1 MKNIYYIE
9 ANQSFFDCLIS
20 GITSRFGDSNLDD
33 LIILLPS
40 RRACRDLRTSFLKYF
55 NNKPHIPPQIL
66 AIGDFDEEQISL
78 SSLIESSEVN
88 LPNPAFATIELQI
101 LLAKLIQKHHELG
114 MVQSLSLAY
123 DLSLFLNELEKEHI
137 SPDRLQEL
145 VVDDFAIHWQQILD
159 FLLIL
164 AKYLPQKMQEL
175 GKVTK
180 TSYRNQLIALQN
192 SLWADNPPDKKIIA
206 AGSSGTNLST
216 ASLLKTVASL
226 ENGMVI
232 LPSLDKDLD
241 VGSWNLIDEFHP
253 QYNLKKLLNYIGA
266 DRSFVTLWAS
276 GHYFCDEMRRKFISQ
291 SMRSSSSCDKWA
303 QINSIEES
311 SIRDINYIIADNPQH
326 EATIISLILRSTL
339 ETPGKTASLITN
351 DRNLASRVISI
362 LDKFGITLNDSAG
375 NKLSDT
381 PSMVF
386 LRLVA
391 NMVTNNFTAVD
402 LLSLFKHS
410 LSSVPVEF
418 VAEIELLILRGTR
431 ITPGLSSLITS
442 LKLLDRADLSK
453 ILAEILPANDAFIEL
468 MNQPLANFKQLLIA
482 HIKLSES
489 IAKNIDSNSI
499 LWKGDIGLEIISF
512 LQNLL
517 LYTEELNPIKP
528 SDYLAILDNFLISAV
543 YRPKYGT
550 HPRLSILSP
559 IEARFYHHDLII
571 MASLNEDDWPAS
583 VSAGPWINNSMR
595 KTLGLSPLQRH
606 VGQMA
611 HDFYSLFCAREVYLT
626 RSSKSGGTANIASR
640 WLLRIE
646 TLLRKFD
653 ISIRNDY
660 WASIAKLIHKPT
672 SLMPISC
679 PAPKPA
685 SIFRPTR
692 LSVTEIEKLMRDPY
706 WIYARKILNL
716 KKLEDVDADLSAA
729 DFGNFI
735 HQALDH
741 FSMYFKTTSK
751 ESWHELLLDS
761 GRHVLQNM
769 LDRPVIKSLWWPRF
783 ERIAS
788 WIVNREIDNISSNK
802 IFTEIRGKII
812 IDGFELI
819 AKADRLEIDP
829 SDHIILIDYKTGTL
843 PTLTS
848 IKKGISSQMILEALI
863 ACGKGFTTQNPLT
876 HYESSKIIYIRL
888 TGGEIAGEELIID
901 KDIAELLEEA
911 SVGVSNLIR
920 AFSDSN
926 TAYLPSPLPDRILQF
941 NDYDHLAR
949 TKEWS

>member
-1 MKNIYYIE
+1 
-9 ANQSFFDCLIS
+9 
-20 GITSRFGDSNLDD
+20 
-33 LIILLPS
+33 
-40 RRACRDLRTSFLKYF
+40 
-55 NNKPHIPPQIL
+55 
-66 AIGDFDEEQISL
+66 
-78 SSLIESSEVN
+78 
-88 LPNPAFATIELQI
+88 
-101 LLAKLIQKHHELG
+101 
-114 MVQSLSLAY
+114 
-123 DLSLFLNELEKEHI
+123 
-137 SPDRLQEL
+137 
-145 VVDDFAIHWQQILD
+145 
-159 FLLIL
+159 
-164 AKYLPQKMQEL
+164 
-175 GKVTK
+175 
-180 TSYRNQLIALQN
+180 
-192 SLWADNPPDKKIIA
+192 
-206 AGSSGTNLST
+206 
-216 ASLLKTVASL
+216 
-226 ENGMVI
+226 
-232 LPSLDKDLD
+232 
-241 VGSWNLIDEFHP
+241 
-253 QYNLKKLLNYIGA
+253 
-266 DRSFVTLWAS
+266 
-276 GHYFCDEMRRKFISQ
+276 
-291 SMRSSSSCDKWA
+291 
-303 QINSIEES
+303 
-311 SIRDINYIIADNPQH
+311 
-326 EATIISLILRSTL
+326 
-339 ETPGKTASLITN
+339 
-351 DRNLASRVISI
+351 
-362 LDKFGITLNDSAG
+362 
-375 NKLSDT
+375 
-381 PSMVF
+381 
-386 LRLVA
+386 
-391 NMVTNNFTAVD
+391 
-402 LLSLFKHS
+402 
-410 LSSVPVEF
+410 
-418 VAEIELLILRGTR
+418 
-431 ITPGLSSLITS
+431 
-442 LKLLDRADLSK
+442 
-453 ILAEILPANDAFIEL
+453 
-468 MNQPLANFKQLLIA
+468 
-482 HIKLSES
+482 
-489 IAKNIDSNSI
+489 
-499 LWKGDIGLEIISF
+499 
-512 LQNLL
+512 
-517 LYTEELNPIKP
+517 
-528 SDYLAILDNFLISAV
+528 
-543 YRPKYGT
+543 
-550 HPRLSILSP
+550 
-559 IEARFYHHDLII
+559 
-571 MASLNEDDWPAS
+571 
-583 VSAGPWINNSMR
+583 
-595 KTLGLSPLQRH
+595 
-606 VGQMA
+606 
-611 HDFYSLFCAREVYLT
+611 
-626 RSSKSGGTANIASR
+626 
-640 WLLRIE
+640 
-646 TLLRKFD
+646 
-653 ISIRNDY
+653 
-660 WASIAKLIHKPT
+660 
-672 SLMPISC
+672 MPISC